1 MSERSTRP
9 SDRTPAGQTNP
20 KSGYQSGPQSGRAS
34 DTSPASAP
42 KDAPPAQT
50 DSRRA
55 GVTTTNPPTGAARP
69 EAKGSVVDRRSG
81 IDRRDLE
88 VLRAKHG
95 PASQTAAKTGAGEE
109 SPTTTGPTTTGLERR
124 RGPGRRLS
132 DFTRAAEEGEL
143 TQEQFL
149 FIMAIEEFKR
159 ANDKQFPSWSDV
171 LEVIRLLGYRKTMTS
186 ELNLRSAEDWRES
199 PISPSN
205 VRAPRWAE
213 HMLVD
218 AARARLRDETQQAD
232 ETTLRHAA

>member
-1 MSERSTRP
+1 MSERSTRSTDRPTTGP
-9 SDRTPAGQTNP
+9 SDA
-20 KSGYQSGPQSGRAS
+20 KSGRTS

-42 KDAPPAQT
+42 KAAAPSGA
-50 DSRRA
+50 RRA
-55 GVTTTNPPTGAARP
+55 GPSTNASTSAARP
-69 EAKGSVVDRRSG
+69 EGKSSVIDRRSG

-95 PASQTAAKTGAGEE
+95 TASQTAGKSGAGEE

-218 AARARLRDETQQAD
+218 AARARLRDETQRAD